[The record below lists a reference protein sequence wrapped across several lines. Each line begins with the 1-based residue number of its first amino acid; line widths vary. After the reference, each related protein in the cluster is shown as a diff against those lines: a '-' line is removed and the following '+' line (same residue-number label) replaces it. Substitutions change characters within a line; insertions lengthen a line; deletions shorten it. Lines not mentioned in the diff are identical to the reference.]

1 LPENRQFSVGVSFQ
15 PLCLLGDHPAISA
28 FVYLFFII
36 FYCIRNFLLLLLYP
50 HHNEPH
56 WPTAQSIAGGLDH
69 FIDQE
74 VPLVLQL
81 NLTNLLGFT
90 VEYINRQQVSDF
102 RFPLSI
108 ILPNELLI
116 GARTRCKDLWRK
128 LSEHSALLEIRE

>member
-1 LPENRQFSVGVSFQ
+1 VISDV
-15 PLCLLGDHPAISA
+15 LLRNATCFFFY
-28 FVYLFFII
+28 FVPDILESLK
-36 FYCIRNFLLLLLYP
+36 R
-50 HHNEPH
+50 
-56 WPTAQSIAGGLDH
+56 TATHGKH
-69 FIDQE
+69 TFIDQE